1 MNDNIF
7 STDKLLEFGMGL
19 TVANQIVSSMN
30 QNIQA
35 INNKQTDLNSVGD
48 IYYVV
53 LDKSVAGP
61 FSLTEISRLISEK
74 KVVKETYVW
83 KAGMKDWTLVE
94 NVPEI
99 LKFVALNPPPIPED
113 KE

>member
-1 MNDNIF
+1 MNDSIF
-7 STDKLLEFGMGL
+7 STDKLVEFGMGL
-19 TVANQIVSSMN
+19 TVANQIVASMN
-30 QNIQA
+30 TNIQA
-35 INNKQTDLNSVGD
+35 MNQKQSNQSSVNE

-53 LDKSVAGP
+53 LENSVAGP

-74 KVVKETYVW
+74 KIVKETYVW
-83 KAGMKDWTLVE
+83 KAGMQDWTLVE

-99 LKFVALNPPPIPED
+99 LKYVALNPPPIPQD

>member
-1 MNDNIF
+1 MNDNLF
-7 STDKLLEFGMGL
+7 STDKLVEFGMGL
-19 TVANQIVSSMN
+19 TVANQIVASMN
-30 QNIQA
+30 SNIQA
-35 INNKQTDLNSVGD
+35 MNNKPLEQTSVGE

-53 LDKSVAGP
+53 IDNSVAGP
-61 FSLTEISRLISEK
+61 FSITEISRLISEK
-74 KVVKETYVW
+74 RIVKETYIW

-99 LKFVALNPPPIPED
+99 LKYIALNPPPIPQD